1 MGAEPF
7 LVASTVNVVMAQRLV
22 RRLCSDC
29 RQGYTLDKELLDSL
43 RRQIDLEEI
52 LGLARKNNILEKSL
66 ADNNDWSKIT
76 FYRPGGCSR
85 CRQEGYKGRI
95 GIFEVLEMSEVIS
108 RMVSKRATSDEIED
122 QAKKEGM
129 IQMIEDGMIKAVQG
143 ITSIEEILRVTK
155 D

>member
-7 LVASTVNVVMAQRLV
+7 LIASTVNVVMAQRLV
-22 RRLCSDC
+22 RRLCPDC
-29 RQGYTLDKELLDSL
+29 RQGFTLDKELLDSFEG
-43 RRQIDLEEI
+43 RVNLERV
-52 LGLARKNNILEKSL
+52 LDLARQNNILEKSL
-66 ADNNDWSKIT
+66 ADNKDWSKIT

-85 CRQEGYKGRI
+85 CRNEGYKGRI
-95 GIFEVLEMSEVIS
+95 GIFEVLEMSETIS
-108 RMVSKRATSDEIED
+108 QMVSKRATSDEIEE

-129 IQMIEDGMIKAVQG
+129 MQMMEDGMIKAVQG